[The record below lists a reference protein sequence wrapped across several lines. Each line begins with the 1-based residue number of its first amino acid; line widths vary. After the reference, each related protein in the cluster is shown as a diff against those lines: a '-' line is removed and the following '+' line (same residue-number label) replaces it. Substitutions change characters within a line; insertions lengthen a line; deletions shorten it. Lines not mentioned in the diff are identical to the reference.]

1 MTSKIRI
8 SMDKMSL
15 TVDVGENANY
25 LFLKMANELLCN
37 AFGKE
42 NTESI
47 INKIDAV
54 KRAPAP
60 KMKPIVK
67 EDIESDE
74 KADTEPDGKTEIEP
88 EDQIKYKGFIYWKC
102 ADCGNVR
109 GFCLKKESK
118 GVHCMDCGSD
128 HLFKEPLKPL
138 YAQCECGSQFR
149 YLTNMDED
157 MFDMDCIN
165 CSSPIPVKWND
176 KKKIYETIR

>member
-25 LFLKMANELLCN
+25 LFLKIANELLCN

-102 ADCGNVR
+102 ADCGHVR
-109 GFCLKKESK
+109 GFCLKKESCAISIASTAK
-118 GVHCMDCGSD
+118 LDGTVTVGMTKSFQVLRTCAK
-128 HLFKEPLKPL
+128 LLKTRLRNFK
-138 YAQCECGSQFR
+138 
-149 YLTNMDED
+149 N
-157 MFDMDCIN
+157 
-165 CSSPIPVKWND
+165 SSP
-176 KKKIYETIR
+176 